1 MKPRTGTAWL
11 TTLAILAT
19 TLAGCALPPL
29 EGRSLSTSIEPEQA
43 RDTTLGQATASRV
56 SAHPEKTGF
65 RLLYRPLDAFA
76 TLTHLTRAADR
87 SLDMQYYIWDD
98 DVSGAWLFGEL
109 IDAADRGVRVRLL
122 LDDMG
127 VTGLDR
133 ELAAL
138 DAHPNIEVRLF
149 NPFVLR
155 NRFKW
160 LGFVTDLH
168 RVNRRMHEKVF
179 VADNQVMIIGGRN
192 ISDQYFGSDQQV
204 RFYDLDVLAVGPLVD
219 EVSRRFDR
227 FWASPSSYPVNRLLP
242 AARPEVIDRL
252 AAANEPTEPGTKAD
266 EYRSSVK
273 RSDVD
278 DALFGE
284 AGKLSWAPAV
294 LVADAP
300 SKGMGEPADRDD
312 LLTFQLREVLDTP
325 RTSIDVISPFF
336 VPTPS
341 VTEALTTLAARG
353 VRVRVLT
360 NSLQATD
367 MPPAHVGYARYRKRL
382 VEGGVELHEVR
393 PLPGED
399 PEAIRLSPFGHSGT
413 TLHAKAIVV
422 DGRQVFLGSYNVDPR
437 SVNLNT
443 ELGLVIESPDL
454 AAEIVAAFDES
465 VPTGA
470 YEVRLEDGDLYW
482 LERTVDGETIRHDE
496 EPGAG
501 LLKRG
506 TVLLFSLMPIE
517 WLL

>member
-1 MKPRTGTAWL
+1 MVTVAM
-11 TTLAILAT
+11 LAA

-29 EGRSLSTSIEPEQA
+29 EGRSVSTSIEPEQG
-43 RDTTLGQATASRV
+43 RGTTLGQAIEPVVT
-56 SAHPEKTGF
+56 AHPEQTGI
-65 RLLYRPLDAFA
+65 RLLYQPLDAFA
-76 TLTHLTRAADR
+76 TLTQLTRAADR
-87 SLDMQYYIWDD
+87 TLDMQYYIWKD
-98 DVSGAWLFGEL
+98 DVSGSWLFGEL
-109 IDAADRGVRVRLL
+109 IEAADRGVRVRLL

-138 DAHPNIEVRLF
+138 DAHSNIEVRLF

-160 LGFVTDLH
+160 LGFVTDLP

-192 ISDQYFGSDQQV
+192 ISDRYFGSDQKV
-204 RFYDLDVLAVGPLVD
+204 RFYDLDVLTVGPLVD

-242 AARPEVIDRL
+242 AAEPGVIDRL
-252 AAANEPTEPGTKAD
+252 AGANEPSNPEPKLA
-266 EYRSSVK
+266 EYRSSLE
-273 RSDVD
+273 RSDLET
-278 DALFGE
+278 ALFGE
-284 AGKLSWAPAV
+284 TGELEWTTAA

-300 SKGMGEPADRDD
+300 SKGLGEPTDRDD
-312 LLTFQLREVLDTP
+312 LLTFQLRDVLETP
-325 RTSIDVISPFF
+325 RTSIDVVSSFF

-341 VTEALTTLAARG
+341 VTEALTRLASQG

-360 NSLQATD
+360 NSLEATD
-367 MPPAHVGYARYRKRL
+367 MPPAHAGYARYRKPL
-382 VEGGVELHEVR
+382 VEGGVKLYEVR

-413 TLHAKAIVV
+413 TLHAKAIIV
-422 DGRQVFLGSYNVDPR
+422 DGRQVFVGSYNVDPR

-443 ELGLVIESPDL
+443 ELGLVIESPGL
-454 AAEIVAAFDES
+454 AAEINEAFEES
-465 VPTGA
+465 VPAGA

-482 LERTVDGETIRHDE
+482 LERTGDGETIRHDE

-501 LLKRG
+501 FLKRG